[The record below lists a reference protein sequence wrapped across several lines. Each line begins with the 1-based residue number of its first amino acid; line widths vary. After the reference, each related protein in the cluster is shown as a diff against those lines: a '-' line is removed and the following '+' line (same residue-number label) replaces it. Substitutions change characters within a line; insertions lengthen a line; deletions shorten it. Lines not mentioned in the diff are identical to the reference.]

1 MKFQALACTIALMA
15 VLAFIGTSPVR
26 AQSTNAPDAFVGTVE
41 KIDAEA
47 KMIYVKSKDG
57 VVKAFKW
64 TKKTTT
70 HGIKSAAVWTDRA
83 AHVGAHVVVRAVTIA
98 GEDTIKG
105 LHWFGSGAV
114 KVTEATVHY
123 VEKNGKKVGV
133 AVANEAREIFDV
145 SEHAVVNTGKTIG
158 HGAKEVGR
166 QAGKEFSA
174 VIHTFESGG
183 KKFIHFIEHKD
194 KP

>member
-1 MKFQALACTIALMA
+1 MKIQNVLGTIMFVVALVFLAGSSVSAQA
-15 VLAFIGTSPVR
+15 
-26 AQSTNAPDAFVGTVE
+26 NDAPDAFVGTVE
-41 KIDAEA
+41 KIDAGA

-64 TKKTTT
+64 TKSTTT
-70 HGIKSAAVWTDRA
+70 HGIKSAAVWTDHA

-98 GEDTIKG
+98 GEETIKG
-105 LHWFGSGAV
+105 LHWFGRGAV

-123 VEKNGKKVGV
+123 VEKNGKKVGLT
-133 AVANEAREIFDV
+133 VANEAREIYNV

-158 HGAKEVGR
+158 HGAKEVGK

-174 VIHTFESGG
+174 VVHTLESEG
-183 KKFIHFIEHKD
+183 KKFIHFIEHKE

>member
-1 MKFQALACTIALMA
+1 MKIQNVISTLLFLVAFVFIAGSPANVQAKD
-15 VLAFIGTSPVR
+15 
-26 AQSTNAPDAFVGTVE
+26 APDAFAGTVE

-64 TKKTTT
+64 TKTTTT
-70 HGIKSAAVWTDRA
+70 HGIKAASVWTDHA

-98 GEDTIKG
+98 GEETIKG
-105 LHWFGSGAV
+105 LHWFGTGAL

-123 VEKNGKKVGV
+123 VAG
-133 AVANEAREIFDV
+133 EARKMYDV
-145 SEHAVVNTGKTIG
+145 SEHAVVDTGKAIG
-158 HGAKEVGR
+158 HGAKEIGK
-166 QAGKEFSA
+166 QTGKEFTA
-174 VIHTFESGG
+174 VIHTIESDG
-183 KKFIHFIEHKD
+183 KEFIHFIEHKK